1 MTTERHFLRL
11 RPVALALDAAS
22 AGIRLERR
30 LLYILPTREGLYYA
44 AMLVIMLLAAIN
56 YANGLAYVL
65 TFLLGSIGIV
75 AILQTHRNVSG
86 VRVAPGSAAPVFAG
100 QPAIFGVVFENRSA
114 LPRYAI
120 DVDVGGHV
128 QRIDLPARAT
138 VTLQIPVPTTKRG
151 YAHAPP
157 LNVRTRFPLGLWR
170 AWSRALALP
179 TRCLVYPRPG
189 LLRPFPPQPGLEG
202 AGEHGYGAEG
212 DDFAGLREFR
222 PGDPVQRVAWK
233 KAAAGQ
239 GWYTKQFTSAAGHV
253 VWFDWDALKGTAHEE
268 RLSTLCRWVLAAEQ
282 QGLSY
287 GLRLPGTSFAPAI
300 GPIHRDRCLEAL
312 ALFPEAP

>member
-11 RPVALALDAAS
+11 QPVTLSRDGAT

-65 TFLLGSIGIV
+65 TFLLGSVGIV

-86 VRVAPGSAAPVFAG
+86 VQVSPGGAAPVFAG
-100 QPAIFGVVFENRSA
+100 QPAIFGVVLENRSA

-120 DVDVGGHV
+120 DVAAGGDV
-128 QRIDLPARAT
+128 QRVDLPARET
-138 VTLQIPVPTTKRG
+138 TTLQIAVPATQRG
-151 YAHAPP
+151 YTHAPP
-157 LNVRTRFPLGLWR
+157 IKLRTRFPLGLWY

-189 LLRPFPPQPGLEG
+189 PLQPFPEQPNFEG
-202 AGEHGYGAEG
+202 VGERGHAAEG
-212 DDFAGLREFR
+212 DDFSGLREFR

-239 GWYTKQFTSAAGHV
+239 GWYTKQFASAAGHI
-253 VWFDWDALKGTAHEE
+253 VWLDWDALTGMHDEE
-268 RLSTLCRWVLAAEQ
+268 RLSVLCRWVLAAEQ

-287 GLRLPGTSFAPAI
+287 GLRLPGAAFQPAI
-300 GPIHRDRCLEAL
+300 GSAHRDRCLEAL
-312 ALFPEAP
+312 ALFPARS